1 MLPIRTVQHISD
13 TKAIRVLM
21 GLLPENWLVR
31 NVEERD
37 YGVDLTLELFKKV
50 TKKTKKGRKC
60 TQIEV
65 PKGQYVLLQVKGR
78 QNIFNDSKNTQKLR
92 QFEEKTIEYANLF
105 NIPFFVVYVTLKDEK
120 AHFLWLQ
127 EYTEQVLSN
136 SNWKSKSKIDLDI
149 PSENS
154 FNTEDG
160 LKKFELLVD
169 RKYEENELFEIM
181 KKFFELKPCVDGL
194 NSGIYDI
201 ETVMDCFIEFL
212 GFLEKQEYVN
222 FYEEFNTEIAEP
234 EDVDPDYI
242 DFNELKN
249 ICLCAKSRK
258 CINATDK
265 QKLVDGME
273 NTRMLIEGCL
283 SEHDIV
289 NFLYCY

>member
-1 MLPIRTVQHISD
+1 MLPIRTAQHISD

-31 NVEERD
+31 SVEERD

-50 TKKTKKGRKC
+50 LRKTKNGKKN

-65 PKGQYVLLQVKGR
+65 PKGQYVLLQIKGR
-78 QNIFNDSKNTQKLR
+78 DNKFDDSKASEKLR
-92 QFEEKTIEYANLF
+92 QFDEKTIEYANLF
-105 NIPFFVVYVTLKDEK
+105 NIPFFVVYVTLKDKK

-127 EYTEQVLSN
+127 EYTERVLSN
-136 SNWKSKSKIDLDI
+136 TNWKSKSQIDLDI

-154 FNTEDG
+154 FNTEKG
-160 LKKFELLVD
+160 LEKFELLVD

-181 KKFFELKPCVDGL
+181 KKFFELKPCIDNL

-201 ETVMDCFIEFL
+201 NVVMDSFIEFL
-212 GFLEKQEYVN
+212 GYLEKREYVN
-222 FYEEFNTEIAEP
+222 FYEEFNTVIAEP

-249 ICLCAKSRK
+249 ICLYAKSIKR
-258 CINATDK
+258 INATDK
-265 QKLVDGME
+265 QRLIDGME

-283 SEHDIV
+283 SEHEIDI
-289 NFLYCY
+289 FRYSY

>member
-160 LKKFELLVD
+160 LKKFELLVN

-181 KKFFELKPCVDGL
+181 K
-194 NSGIYDI
+194 
-201 ETVMDCFIEFL
+201 
-212 GFLEKQEYVN
+212 
-222 FYEEFNTEIAEP
+222 
-234 EDVDPDYI
+234 
-242 DFNELKN
+242 
-249 ICLCAKSRK
+249 
-258 CINATDK
+258 
-265 QKLVDGME
+265 
-273 NTRMLIEGCL
+273 
-283 SEHDIV
+283 
-289 NFLYCY
+289 NFLS

>member
-1 MLPIRTVQHISD
+1 MLY
-13 TKAIRVLM
+13 RV
-21 GLLPENWLVR
+21 
-31 NVEERD
+31 
-37 YGVDLTLELFKKV
+37 
-50 TKKTKKGRKC
+50 
-60 TQIEV
+60 
-65 PKGQYVLLQVKGR
+65 
-78 QNIFNDSKNTQKLR
+78 
-92 QFEEKTIEYANLF
+92 
-105 NIPFFVVYVTLKDEK
+105 
-120 AHFLWLQ
+120 
-127 EYTEQVLSN
+127 
-136 SNWKSKSKIDLDI
+136 
-149 PSENS
+149 
-154 FNTEDG
+154 
-160 LKKFELLVD
+160 
-169 RKYEENELFEIM
+169 
-181 KKFFELKPCVDGL
+181 
-194 NSGIYDI
+194 
-201 ETVMDCFIEFL
+201 L